1 MVTVL
6 KIGRTLLL
14 SILFIGPLHASDI
27 RFKVDTSGKKVFYNI
42 PTRITS
48 SGQEVPIY
56 YSDRVDEYSKLIEDV
71 CIRHGVDDDIVKAVI
86 QVESNY
92 NPKAVSPKGARGLMQ
107 LMPATAIRYGV
118 QNIDD
123 PWDNINGGVLYLKDL
138 FQLFNSD
145 LRLVL
150 AAYNAGEKAVQRYNN
165 DVPNYVE
172 TQNYVRKVLALYNG
186 EASYTPYIGGRIRT
200 ITYYKYVDEKG
211 VTHYS
216 LSPVSI
222 AGLTKVSFS
231 Y

>member
-6 KIGRTLLL
+6 RIGRTLLL
-14 SILFIGPLHASDI
+14 SILFIGPLQASDI

-42 PTRITS
+42 PTRITP
-48 SGQEVPIY
+48 SGAEVPIY

-107 LMPATAIRYGV
+107 LMPATAVRYGV

-165 DVPNYVE
+165 DVPDYAE